1 MSLQT
6 FNIAVFSEDSSELL
20 HRLITL
26 FSRRKLRL
34 GGITVC
40 ETEMKKVFRY
50 TFVVRENEDKIK
62 RLIGQLEKQ
71 VEVISARYYKE
82 NEVVSQELALI
93 KLAWNEESYLAIE
106 QAIRHHSAR
115 ILAVTKDFL
124 VVEMTGTST
133 AIDDLH
139 KALQSYNILE
149 YSSSGPV
156 AVTRPMGK
164 LENLNMN

>member
-1 MSLQT
+1 MNKQT

-40 ETEMKKVFRY
+40 ETEMKNVFRY
-50 TFVVRENEDKIK
+50 TFVVQETEDKVR

-71 VEVISARYYKE
+71 VEVISARFYKE
-82 NEVVSQELALI
+82 DEVVSQELALI
-93 KLAWNEESYLAIE
+93 KLAWTDQSYLAIE
-106 QAIRHHSAR
+106 QVIRHHAAR

-139 KALQSYNILE
+139 KALQSYEILE

-164 LENLNMN
+164 LDQVYHN